1 MNSFKIYIP
10 ARKFYFFQ
18 KREKGYLEGNL
29 IFLDNNI
36 KINDRVLNIDTVEMI
51 HFPLFDDYAG
61 KIINAEKVSEG
72 VDNNVMLTLKS
83 REKII
88 SNFQLTARYQIRDI
102 REQLVHYHNSGKL
115 HFLNLIDIL
124 GIEDYNAIQIF
135 KNSLSDGGSVKS
147 Y

>member
-10 ARKFYFFQ
+10 VRKFYFFQ

-36 KINDRVLNIDTVEMI
+36 KINDRVLNIDAVEMI

-83 REKII
+83 GEKII

-102 REQLVHYHNSGKL
+102 REQLIQYYLAGKL
-115 HFLNLIDIL
+115 DFLNLTAIL
-124 GIEDYNAIQIF
+124 GIEDYNAIQNF
-135 KNSLSDGGSVKS
+135 KQTLAS
-147 Y
+147 YGK